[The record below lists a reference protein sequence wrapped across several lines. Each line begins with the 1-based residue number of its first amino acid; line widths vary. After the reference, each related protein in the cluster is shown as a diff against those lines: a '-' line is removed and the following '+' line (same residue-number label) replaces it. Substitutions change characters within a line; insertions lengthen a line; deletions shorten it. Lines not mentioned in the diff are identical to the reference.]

1 MPQNED
7 EEVSNHIIMA
17 RTKTEGKAMTDTLPE
32 EKSHTR
38 REKDIYTETKSQK
51 DSGSTR
57 KENTR

>member
-32 EKSHTR
+32 EKSSVSNVPIFR
-38 REKDIYTETKSQK
+38 GKQY
-51 DSGSTR
+51 
-57 KENTR
+57 